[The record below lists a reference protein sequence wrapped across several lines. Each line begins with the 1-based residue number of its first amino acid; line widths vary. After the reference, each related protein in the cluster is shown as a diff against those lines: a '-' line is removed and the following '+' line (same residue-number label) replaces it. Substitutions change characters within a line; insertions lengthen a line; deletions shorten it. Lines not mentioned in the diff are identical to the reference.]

1 MHTALQSRLEDIPLI
16 GIYRRRRF
24 GLLLQDVFSLIPL
37 SFFFLHFLFFLFS
50 VSLVWGDVDYI
61 LKIHAHDA
69 TKRFRDWV
77 FHFQNEM
84 NKQRGAFVVTW
95 QT

>member
-24 GLLLQDVFSLIPL
+24 GLLLQDVFSLISL
-37 SFFFLHFLFFLFS
+37 CFFFLHFPRSPFLYLSFGEM
-50 VSLVWGDVDYI
+50 WTTF

-77 FHFQNEM
+77 FHFQNGT
-84 NKQRGAFVVTW
+84 NKQRGPFVVTW